1 MGCSN
6 QQKSTMITEAS
17 TPSELQQRNID
28 AKQYSEEQIKIYSEM
43 LVNENKEDVMKCYE
57 PLELIGQGSFGKVF
71 KVKQISTGNIYA
83 MKVVSKNWHFQDGN
97 KNFLREISILKN

>member
-43 LVNENKEDVMKCYE
+43 LVNENKEDVMS
-57 PLELIGQGSFGKVF
+57 LL
-71 KVKQISTGNIYA
+71 N
-83 MKVVSKNWHFQDGN
+83 
-97 KNFLREISILKN
+97 

>member
-1 MGCSN
+1 
-6 QQKSTMITEAS
+6 MITEAS

-43 LVNENKEDVMKCYE
+43 LVNENKEDVKKCYE

-71 KVKQISTGNIYA
+71 KVREDKGLSRR
-83 MKVVSKNWHFQDGN
+83 DN
-97 KNFLREISILKN
+97 KGRRCKWRWADQL

>member
-43 LVNENKEDVMKCYE
+43 LVNENKEDVKKCYE

-71 KVKQISTGNIYA
+71 KKRE
-83 MKVVSKNWHFQDGN
+83 N
-97 KNFLREISILKN
+97 KGLSR